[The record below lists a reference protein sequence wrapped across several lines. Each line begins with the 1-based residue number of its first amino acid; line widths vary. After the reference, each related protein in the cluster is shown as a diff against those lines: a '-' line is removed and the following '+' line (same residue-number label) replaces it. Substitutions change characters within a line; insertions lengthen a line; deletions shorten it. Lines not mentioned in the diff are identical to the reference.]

1 MAASWLGVTFV
12 DLRQMEL
19 KSVGT
24 FLGELG
30 LKKGARATEIP
41 FAFAPEFV
49 TGKENESFEKMP
61 KLKVEVISNVPVA
74 LTSFVLLPD

>member
-1 MAASWLGVTFV
+1 MGVTFV
-12 DLRQMEL
+12 DLQQMEL

-30 LKKGARATEIP
+30 LKMEARAMEIP

-49 TGKENESFEKMP
+49 TGKREREIIAKF
-61 KLKVEVISNVPVA
+61 
-74 LTSFVLLPD
+74 

>member
-1 MAASWLGVTFV
+1 
-12 DLRQMEL
+12 MEL

-30 LKKGARATEIP
+30 LKMEARAMEIP

-49 TGKENESFEKMP
+49 T
-61 KLKVEVISNVPVA
+61 VA

>member
-1 MAASWLGVTFV
+1 MGVTFV
-12 DLRQMEL
+12 DLQQMEL

-30 LKKGARATEIP
+30 LKMEARAMEIP

-49 TGKENESFEKMP
+49 TGKREKEIIENSKWGYYA
-61 KLKVEVISNVPVA
+61 NV
-74 LTSFVLLPD
+74 F